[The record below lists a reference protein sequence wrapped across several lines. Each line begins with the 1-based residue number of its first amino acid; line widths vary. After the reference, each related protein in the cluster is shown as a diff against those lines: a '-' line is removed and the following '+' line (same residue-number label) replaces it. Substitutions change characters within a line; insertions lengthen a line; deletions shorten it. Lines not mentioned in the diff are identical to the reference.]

1 MLKQL
6 FKTTP
11 KLKLEVEKFKYSKK
25 YGVYASNFGKIIA
38 PDGTQFKQYK
48 STTDRGDYIVKH
60 CGIGIKVYKI
70 VADAWYGEMPTGY
83 SVDHIDGNRY
93 NNRIDNLEYVPIIE
107 NESRNQSMLSD
118 ALVVD
123 SDTTAVKTPAVSK
136 ANTPSVPKV
145 NAPSDSKANDKANMP
160 SEKVSNKELIK
171 LVKQGELDI
180 VETTAEGNTKVYSW
194 KWLCNQISDKAARAN
209 IVNSAVCHARLK
221 QTGKTYNIM
230 YKLTSRC

>member
-1 MLKQL
+1 
-6 FKTTP
+6 
-11 KLKLEVEKFKYSKK
+11 
-25 YGVYASNFGKIIA
+25 
-38 PDGTQFKQYK
+38 
-48 STTDRGDYIVKH
+48 
-60 CGIGIKVYKI
+60 
-70 VADAWYGEMPTGY
+70 MPAGY
-83 SVDHIDGNRY
+83 SVDHIDGNKY

-123 SDTTAVKTPAVSK
+123 SDTTTVKTPAVPK

-180 VETTAEGNTKVYSW
+180 VETTAEGNTKVYSR
-194 KWLCNQISDKAARAN
+194 K
-209 IVNSAVCHARLK
+209 
-221 QTGKTYNIM
+221 
-230 YKLTSRC
+230 

>member
-6 FKTTP
+6 FKTAP

-25 YGVYASNFGKIIA
+25 YGVYASNFGRIIA

-60 CGIGIKVYKI
+60 CGIGSKVYKI
-70 VADAWYGEMPTGY
+70 VADAWYGEMPAGY

-93 NNRIDNLEYVPIIE
+93 NNCVDNLEYVPIIE
-107 NESRNQSMLSD
+107 NESRNQLMLSD

-123 SDTTAVKTPAVSK
+123 SDTTTVKTPAAPK

-194 KWLCNQISDKAARAN
+194 KWLCNQISDKSTRTN
-209 IVNSAVCHARLK
+209 IVNSAVCHARVK

>member
-1 MLKQL
+1 
-6 FKTTP
+6 
-11 KLKLEVEKFKYSKK
+11 
-25 YGVYASNFGKIIA
+25 
-38 PDGTQFKQYK
+38 
-48 STTDRGDYIVKH
+48 
-60 CGIGIKVYKI
+60 
-70 VADAWYGEMPTGY
+70 MPAGY

-123 SDTTAVKTPAVSK
+123 SDTTAVKTPAVPK
-136 ANTPSVPKV
+136 ANTLSVPKV
-145 NAPSDSKANDKANMP
+145 NAPSDSKANGKANMP

-194 KWLCNQISDKAARAN
+194 KWLCNQISDKSARAN

-221 QTGKTYNIM
+221 QTGKAYNIM

>member
-6 FKTTP
+6 FKTAP

-60 CGIGIKVYKI
+60 CGIGIKVYKS
-70 VADAWYGEMPTGY
+70 VANAWYGDMPAGY
-83 SVDHIDGNRY
+83 SIDHIDGNRY

-107 NESRNQSMLSD
+107 NESRNQLMFSNVP
-118 ALVVD
+118 VVD
-123 SDTTAVKTPAVSK
+123 SDTTTVKTPAVSK

-145 NAPSDSKANDKANMP
+145 NVPSTSKANDKANMP

-171 LVKQGELDI
+171 LVKQGKLDI

-194 KWLCNQISDKAARAN
+194 NWLCNQISDKLARVN
-209 IVNSAVCHARLK
+209 IVNSAVCHAKLK

>member
-11 KLKLEVEKFKYSKK
+11 KLKLEVERFKYSKK
-25 YGVYASNFGKIIA
+25 YGVYASNFGRIIA

-48 STTDRGDYIVKH
+48 STTDRYDYIIKH
-60 CGIGIKVYKI
+60 CDIGIKVYKI
-70 VADAWYGEMPTGY
+70 VADAWYGEMPAGY
-83 SVDHIDGNRY
+83 SVDHIDGNKY
-93 NNRIDNLEYVPIIE
+93 NNQIDNLEYVPIIE
-107 NESRNQSMLSD
+107 NESRNQLMFSN
-118 ALVVD
+118 APVVD
-123 SDTTAVKTPAVSK
+123 LDTTTVKTPAVS
-136 ANTPSVPKV
+136 KV

-194 KWLCNQISDKAARAN
+194 KWLCNQISDKSARAN

-221 QTGKTYNIM
+221 QIGKTYNIM

>member
-25 YGVYASNFGKIIA
+25 YGVYASNFGRIIA

-70 VADAWYGEMPTGY
+70 VANAWYGDMPVGY
-83 SVDHIDGNRY
+83 SIDHIDGNRY
-93 NNRIDNLEYVPIIE
+93 NNRADNLEYVPVIE
-107 NESRNQSMLSD
+107 NESRNQLMFSD

-123 SDTTAVKTPAVSK
+123 SDNTAVKTPAVS
-136 ANTPSVPKV
+136 KV

-194 KWLCNQISDKAARAN
+194 KWLCNQISDKSARAN

>member
-6 FKTTP
+6 FKTAP

-25 YGVYASNFGKIIA
+25 YGVYASNFGRIIA

-48 STTDRGDYIVKH
+48 SNTDRYDYIIKH
-60 CGIGIKVYKI
+60 CGFGIKVYKI
-70 VADAWYGEMPTGY
+70 VADAWYGEMPVGY

-93 NNRIDNLEYVPIIE
+93 NNRADNLEYVPITE
-107 NESRNQSMLSD
+107 NELRNQLMFSD
-118 ALVVD
+118 APVVD
-123 SDTTAVKTPAVSK
+123 SDTTAVKTPAVSTITTPAASK
-136 ANTPSVPKV
+136 ANVPSV
-145 NAPSDSKANDKANMP
+145 SKANDKANMP

-194 KWLCNQISDKAARAN
+194 KWLCNQISDKSTRTN
-209 IVNSAVCHARLK
+209 IVNSAVCHAKLK

>member
-6 FKTTP
+6 FKTAP

-25 YGVYASNFGKIIA
+25 YGVYASNFGRIIA

-70 VADAWYGEMPTGY
+70 VANAWYGDMPVGY
-83 SVDHIDGNRY
+83 SIDHIDGNRY
-93 NNRIDNLEYVPIIE
+93 NNRADNLEYVPVIE
-107 NESRNQSMLSD
+107 NESRNQLMFSD

-123 SDTTAVKTPAVSK
+123 SDNTAVKTPAVSK
-136 ANTPSVPKV
+136 ANVPS
-145 NAPSDSKANDKANMP
+145 ASKANDKANMP

-171 LVKQGELDI
+171 LVKQGKLDI

-194 KWLCNQISDKAARAN
+194 NWLCNQISDKSARVN
-209 IVNSAVCHARLK
+209 IVNSAVCHAKLK

>member
-6 FKTTP
+6 FKTAP

-25 YGVYASNFGKIIA
+25 YGVYASNFGRIIA

-48 STTDRGDYIVKH
+48 STTDRYDYIVKH

-70 VADAWYGEMPTGY
+70 VANAWYGDMPVGY
-83 SVDHIDGNRY
+83 SIDHIDGNRY
-93 NNRIDNLEYVPIIE
+93 NNRADNLEYVPVIE
-107 NESRNQSMLSD
+107 NESRNQLMFSD

-123 SDTTAVKTPAVSK
+123 SDNTAVKTPAASK
-136 ANTPSVPKV
+136 ANVPS
-145 NAPSDSKANDKANMP
+145 ASKANDKANMP

-194 KWLCNQISDKAARAN
+194 KWLCNQISDKSTRTN

-230 YKLTSRC
+230 YKLTSKC